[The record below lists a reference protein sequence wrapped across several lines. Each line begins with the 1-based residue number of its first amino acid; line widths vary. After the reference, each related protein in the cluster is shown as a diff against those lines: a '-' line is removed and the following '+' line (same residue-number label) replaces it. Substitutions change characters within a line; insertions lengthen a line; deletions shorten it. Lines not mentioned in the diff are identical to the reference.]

1 MINLFIS
8 EPTRNNDANAEEDS
22 TKLRINLLKELETVL
37 WSAIISSGRAEA
49 RMWLRKTIAGINCVK
64 PRDQREIFI
73 NFMRIP
79 KKKHD
84 LTSQLLNLMFD
95 NSPQKLGSVLA
106 RKTRVLDNFFA
117 GDPKRMLQWFSFSG
131 LEQGKGLRALSQFA
145 FKNRDICWEELEWKG
160 KHGQSPAM
168 VATKPH
174 YFLDLDIQR
183 TVENFLD
190 NVPEFWSSVEVS
202 ESVKDG
208 DIFLIDRVF
217 FVRYFKD
224 LMYREDS
231 SDVWDVI
238 EDFLEE
244 QPFSCLCEHLLIS
257 FEEQDLC
264 YFVELLCK
272 CLDPRI
278 ELQGLDDLSRL
289 FVVVLLKCGVSGS
302 IDWILML
309 NAVIAQGRQLLRLL
323 RDEEAKESLAKVNE
337 IVSKIS
343 AIPNDGNS
351 LTPFFNN
358 RFKMEILEVVKCLG
372 LQSWVM
378 FYRLSQECKT
388 PESWES
394 VFLHNQIGF
403 RNSDKHALT
412 DEDGVLSEE
421 DCSGFDCGLSVRV
434 KKKNKHKARK
444 KRRRAY
450 DYDGCNDDELLDFDF
465 ASQKLDYLPNAK
477 SWFLS
482 TDQYSSAWNSADLPE
497 HLHRLCLSRWMI
509 WLFEK

>member
-8 EPTRNNDANAEEDS
+8 EPTPNNDTENES
-22 TKLRINLLKELETVL
+22 TKLRINLLNELETVI
-37 WSAIISSGRAEA
+37 WSAIISSSRSEA
-49 RMWLRKTIAGINCVK
+49 RMWLCKTIAGFNCIT
-64 PRDQREIFI
+64 PRDQRALFI
-73 NFMRIP
+73 NFLKNP

-84 LTSQLLNLMFD
+84 LASQLINLMFD
-95 NSPQKLGSVLA
+95 KSPQKPGSVLA
-106 RKTRVLDNFFA
+106 RKTRVLENFFT
-117 GDPKRMLQWFSFSG
+117 GNPKRLLQWFSFCG

-174 YFLDLDIQR
+174 YFLDLDVQR

-190 NVPEFWSSVEVS
+190 NVPEFWSSSEVS

-208 DIFLIDRVF
+208 DIFLIDRPF

-238 EDFLEE
+238 EEFLEE

-257 FEEQDLC
+257 FEEKDLC

-278 ELQGLDDLSRL
+278 EFRCLDDLSLL
-289 FVVVLLKCGVSGS
+289 FVVVLLKCGVYES
-302 IDWILML
+302 IDLMMLL
-309 NAVIAQGRQLLRLL
+309 NAVIGQGRQLLRLL
-323 RDEEAKESLAKVNE
+323 RDEEAKESFEKVNE

-343 AIPNDGNS
+343 AIPSDGNS
-351 LTPFFNN
+351 LTPIFKN
-358 RFKMEILEVVKCLG
+358 RCKMATVEVVKCLG
-372 LQSWVM
+372 LQSWVLY
-378 FYRLSQECKT
+378 YRLSQKCRT

-394 VFLHNQIGF
+394 VFVHNQIGF
-403 RNSDKHALT
+403 RNSDKHALI
-412 DEDGVLSEE
+412 DENGLLTEE
-421 DCSGFDCGLSVRV
+421 DYSGFDCIPSGRV
-434 KKKNKHKARK
+434 KKKKKQKASR

-450 DYDGCNDDELLDFDF
+450 DSDDGNDDELLDFDF
-465 ASQKLDYLPNAK
+465 ASQKLYYPSNTK
-477 SWFLS
+477 SWLLS
-482 TDQYSSAWNSADLPE
+482 TDKYASAWNSADLPE
-497 HLHRLCLSRWMI
+497 HLHRLCLSKWMI